1 MALRYVFR
9 PSLFHA
15 ERAITLDD
23 SAITVVEGDRPPRRL
38 AFDRILELHLEP
50 ATAGDDDRTR
60 WLINLRASGG
70 EKIQIDSV
78 NVRGTAD
85 FEHKTEEFLALL
97 GAIHK
102 ALAPHSG
109 VRYLFGA
116 RRGIL
121 VAWRIA
127 LVMLTAVGLFATGAA
142 IFIGDFESLFATL
155 AMTGVGLSGLAV
167 LRGRRGPVRYEPAG
181 IAAAIGSSGEA
192 VSGPAPEHG

>member
-1 MALRYVFR
+1 MIGCAHELRYVFR

-23 SAITVVEGDRPPRRL
+23 SAIMVVEGDRAPRRL
-38 AFDRILELHLEP
+38 PWDRILEVHLEP

-85 FEHKTEEFLALL
+85 FEHKTEEFLAVL

-102 ALAPHSG
+102 ALAAYPG
-109 VRYLFGA
+109 VRYLIGS
-116 RRGIL
+116 RRGFSSPG
-121 VAWRIA
+121 
-127 LVMLTAVGLFATGAA
+127 GL
-142 IFIGDFESLFATL
+142 
-155 AMTGVGLSGLAV
+155 
-167 LRGRRGPVRYEPAG
+167 R
-181 IAAAIGSSGEA
+181 SSC
-192 VSGPAPEHG
+192 SPQPDCLPPAPRFSSATSNRCSSRSP